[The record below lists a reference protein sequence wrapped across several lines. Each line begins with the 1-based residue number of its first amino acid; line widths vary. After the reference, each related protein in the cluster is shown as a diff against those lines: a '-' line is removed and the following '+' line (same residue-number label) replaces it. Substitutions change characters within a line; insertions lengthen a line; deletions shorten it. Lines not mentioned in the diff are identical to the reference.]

1 MTRSDIGRRQFVG
14 MAALGLA
21 ALALPGCV
29 GTAYLPPPPMAMRR
43 FDLSADVLFDFG
55 SATLRPGAYGAL
67 EDILAAIRGTY
78 PYPLIRVE
86 GHTDSIGSDAANDQL
101 SERRADAVRVWLMA
115 HGIPPGAIT
124 IEGLGKRRPLEPN
137 TFPNGADNPAGR
149 ARNRRVE
156 LIATPA

>member
-1 MTRSDIGRRQFVG
+1 MTRSQSGRRQFG
-14 MAALGLA
+14 GLAALGLV
-21 ALALPGCV
+21 ALAAPGCV
-29 GTAYLPPPPMAMRR
+29 GTAYLPPPPMQMRR

-67 EDILAAIRGTY
+67 EDILGSIRAAY

-86 GHTDSIGSDAANDQL
+86 GHTDSIGADAANDLL

-115 HGIPPGAIT
+115 HGIPPRAIT
-124 IEGLGKRRPLEPN
+124 IDGIGKRRPLEPN
-137 TFPNGADNPAGR
+137 TLPNGADNPAGR

>member
-1 MTRSDIGRRQFVG
+1 MTHAHMGRRQLSGLTV
-14 MAALGLA
+14 LGLV

-29 GTAYLPPPPMAMRR
+29 GTSYLPPPPMQMRR

-67 EDILAAIRGTY
+67 EDILGSIRATY
-78 PYPLIRVE
+78 PYPVILVE
-86 GHTDSIGSDAANDQL
+86 GHTDSIGTDAANDLL
-101 SERRADAVRVWLMA
+101 SLRRAEAVRVWLMA

-124 IEGLGKRRPLEPN
+124 VDGIGKRRPLEPN
-137 TFPNGADNPAGR
+137 TLPNGADNPAGR

-156 LIATPA
+156 LIARPA